1 MFKFTDLSD
10 ACVKCGKC
18 RPNCTIFKIS
28 GDEVRS
34 PRGFLELIGA
44 YSRGELDLD
53 KNTKKIFE
61 SCFLC
66 TNCVDICPT
75 SIATDEMIEHMRL
88 DIAQKFGIAWYKKV
102 FFWLLRHRK
111 VMDFAAKMGYIFQSC
126 GFDIEKTANENP
138 NMKAKFSIPMLKKE
152 RLLPSAAKSSFLNSH
167 AEFINNNGAR
177 TIGIFIGC
185 MANYAYTDVG
195 EGLLKILKELKINA
209 HLMKKQVCCAA
220 PALFTGDFATTEW
233 SAKKNTAYF
242 EEILKTCDAIICPE
256 GTCSAM
262 LKIDYER
269 FFKARGEDEW
279 ANRANAVMSKL
290 FLATEYFVKFTNLA
304 EILEVKM
311 ANKTKQTLVY
321 HDPCHARKMQGVW
334 REPRILLSKIFDLK
348 SSGDEISCCGFGGV
362 TMQSENYHLARAAGI
377 SRANTLSSSG
387 ATNLGAECS
396 ACKMQLNNSLNL
408 INAKLRCKNPIEL
421 IAAAL

>member
-34 PRGFLELIGA
+34 PRGFLELIGS
-44 YSRGELDLD
+44 YSRGELKLD
-53 KNTKKIFE
+53 KSTKKTFE

-75 SIATDEMIEHMRL
+75 SIATDEMIENVRHE
-88 DIAQKFGIAWYKKV
+88 IAKKFGIAWYKKA

-111 VMDFAAKMGYIFQSC
+111 IMDFAAKMGYVFQSC
-126 GFDIEKTANENP
+126 GFKLENNATNP
-138 NMKAKFSIPMLKKE
+138 NMKPRFSLPLLKKE
-152 RLLPSAAKSSFLNSH
+152 RLLPSAAKSSFLASH
-167 AEFINNNGAR
+167 AEFIDNGGSK

-185 MANYAYTDVG
+185 MANYAYTGIG

-209 HLMKKQVCCAA
+209 HLMKDQACCAA
-220 PALFTGDFATTEW
+220 PAYFTGDFETTMW
-233 SAKKNTAYF
+233 SAKKNIAYF
-242 EEILKTCDAIICPE
+242 EEILKNAEAIICAE

-262 LKIDYER
+262 LKIDYEKFLR
-269 FFKARGEDEW
+269 DMGELEW
-279 ANRANAVMSKL
+279 ADRAKIVMSKL
-290 FLATEYFVKFTNLA
+290 FLATEYFAKFTNL
-304 EILEVKM
+304 EQILEAKSQ
-311 ANKTKQTLVY
+311 KRQTLVY

-334 REPRILLSKIFDLK
+334 REPRQLLSKIFDLK
-348 SSGDEISCCGFGGV
+348 LSGDESSCCGFGGV
-362 TMQSENYHLARAAGI
+362 TMQSEHYHLAKEAGI
-377 SRANTLSSSG
+377 SRANTLNSVG
-387 ATNLGAECS
+387 AELLAAECS

-408 INAKLRCKNPIEL
+408 INAELRCKNPIEL
-421 IAAAL
+421 IAQSL